1 MNRKGPWEGY
11 RQKAKPVVSFPPSFA
26 RTFSSKER
34 LMGTRQEQ
42 SEVYG
47 EAGPLVGSIP
57 SAMVTSSVLLFASSL
72 LFERFLQ
79 AQKYELKA
87 TTIL

>member
-1 MNRKGPWEGY
+1 
-11 RQKAKPVVSFPPSFA
+11 
-26 RTFSSKER
+26 
-34 LMGTRQEQ
+34 MGTRQEQ

-72 LFERFLQ
+72 LFKRFLQ

>member
-1 MNRKGPWEGY
+1 M
-11 RQKAKPVVSFPPSFA
+11 
-26 RTFSSKER
+26 
-34 LMGTRQEQ
+34 
-42 SEVYG
+42 YG

-57 SAMVTSSVLLFASSL
+57 FAMVTSSVLLFASSL

-79 AQKYELKA
+79 AQKYKLKA